1 MPCYIIYALDKL
13 TLIYCR
19 SKRRM
24 SDYPQEQMAKLL
36 ESAARLQRIVS
47 GAVLV
52 GGSAASVYAGHRL
65 SVDHDHVISDLN
77 KR

>member
-1 MPCYIIYALDKL
+1 
-13 TLIYCR
+13 
-19 SKRRM
+19 M